1 MTAGMAPEE
10 VRAIDAARDTQLK
23 QARALG
29 AAREE
34 LAARQARQLQR
45 GWDRG
50 RDRDGPGLGF

>member
-10 VRAIDAARDTQLK
+10 VQATDAARDTQLK

-45 GWDRG
+45 SWDRG
-50 RDRDGPGLGF
+50 RDRDGPGIGF